1 MQMMGKCQWDRTKAW
16 HHNEVCADCPIT
28 ALYIYILCNN
38 VMLYIHIFIL
48 IDVIISPWD
57 LLKSNC
63 IIMMIYDIY
72 MYIHLYGE
80 SNCRNG
86 LAVVKA
92 VCYPCVPTLL

>member
-1 MQMMGKCQWDRTKAW
+1 
-16 HHNEVCADCPIT
+16 
-28 ALYIYILCNN
+28 
-38 VMLYIHIFIL
+38 MLYIHIFIL